1 MFGQS
6 YLITKGAPGTET
18 RTAIYQI
25 AETGLRNYQMGSAAA
40 MSYVLTLFL
49 ILLSLAVFWL
59 FRDKQQKSRKKGD
72 APLQAAPLMLR
83 QGKG

>member
-40 MSYVLTLFL
+40 MSYVLTFFL
-49 ILLSLAVFWL
+49 VLLSLAVFWL
-59 FRDKQQKSRKKGD
+59 FRDRDKVRKRKAG
-72 APLQAAPLMLR
+72 APLQAAPMMLR